1 MIAETEGESGSE
13 QSAAGDAGSP
23 SRRRHAVFI
32 SDFVHLECSFDEVS
46 PALVNPDGE
55 WRGIAAGSGARQHFE
70 VIIGEPRRKDSSV
83 IIPMRWEPVAFERLL
98 PVLDADIELLSL
110 GAEHCRLSMSGRYQ
124 VPLAQLGATLDRL
137 AMHRVAESAVRRFLS
152 EIADALTPR

>member
-1 MIAETEGESGSE
+1 MSAETEGESGSE

-32 SDFVHLECSFDEVS
+32 SDFVHLEYSFDEVS

-55 WRGIAAGSGARQHFE
+55 WRGVAAGSGARQHFE

-83 IIPMRWEPVAFERLL
+83 IIPMRWEPVAFERLPDPPL
-98 PVLDADIELLSL
+98 HL
-110 GAEHCRLSMSGRYQ
+110 GQQGRDRVGPRAAFSGPQARQ
-124 VPLAQLGATLDRL
+124 A
-137 AMHRVAESAVRRFLS
+137 
-152 EIADALTPR
+152 